1 MIFRRSVI
9 KIFCLI
15 GILNFSICSGI
26 PSNLD
31 WQGLSQAVNGRLLH
45 ISTLNYDNVDFN
57 NAFAIEDIPWAMQA
71 TGWLNAWNLQI
82 SPYVVVAES
91 TSDIV
96 AAIRF
101 AKKHQLKFSIKGTGH
116 DYLGRSN
123 GSSDSLMLWTH
134 HMRGITIHD
143 SFIPESA
150 PLETKGQPAV
160 TVLAGTRW
168 GEVYKEVM
176 VNHGRYVQG
185 GGCTSVGAAGGFL
198 QGGGFGSFS
207 KKFGL
212 AAGSLLEAEIVLAD
226 GTVVIANRYVNSDL
240 FWALK
245 GGGGSTFGVL
255 SKATLATHDLPKTFG
270 AVIGKIQAS
279 SDSAYLQL
287 LEYLLNFYRDA
298 LNNEHWGEQITFKPD
313 NSLQINM
320 VFQGLSQE
328 EASNVWEPF
337 KKWIDQ
343 HDNLFKEDFA
353 ITVAPGRDFWSYKF
367 LNTYASTAIIPYQ
380 EGKEGIFYWS
390 GDQISVMSY
399 WFTSQSRW
407 LPIRLFQP
415 NYCKQLANTIF
426 QASREWEFAIHIGK
440 GLAGSSPEATQRS
453 KDSSINPV
461 CLDSAA
467 LAVFGA
473 VKHPFYPWQQLSDS
487 DREQGLQQ
495 VQKVNAA
502 MKILTDATPD
512 SGAYSNEAD
521 YFQENW
527 QKAFW
532 GDNYPRLLEIKK
544 KYDPDHFFQTHH
556 SIGSNMRS
564 TQ

>member
-1 MIFRRSVI
+1 MIFGRSVI

-26 PSNLD
+26 PSDLD
-31 WQGLSQAVNGRLLH
+31 WQDLSRTVNGRLLH
-45 ISTLNYDNVDFN
+45 ISTLNYDNVDLN
-57 NAFAIEDIPWAMQA
+57 NAFAIEEIPWAMQA

-96 AAIRF
+96 AAVRF
-101 AKKHQLKFSIKGTGH
+101 AKKHQLKLSIKGTGH

-123 GSSDSLMLWTH
+123 GSRDSLMLWTH

-143 SFIPESA
+143 SFIPKSA

-255 SKATLATHDLPKTFG
+255 SKATLATHNLPKTFG

-287 LEYLLNFYRDA
+287 LEYFLNFYRDA

-328 EASNVWEPF
+328 EASSVWEPF

-343 HDNLFKEDFA
+343 HDNLFKEDFT

-367 LNTYASTAIIPYQ
+367 LNTYAPTAIIPYQ

-440 GLAGSSPEATQRS
+440 GLAGSSTEAAERS

-502 MKILTDATPD
+502 MKILTDATPG

-556 SIGSNMRS
+556 SIGSEFL
-564 TQ
+564 

>member
-1 MIFRRSVI
+1 MIFGRSVI
-9 KIFCLI
+9 KLFCII
-15 GILNFSICSGI
+15 GILNFSICSGF
-26 PSNLD
+26 PSD
-31 WQGLSQAVNGRLLH
+31 MEWQDLSRAVNGRLLP
-45 ISTLNYDNVDFN
+45 ISTLNYDNIDLN
-57 NAFAIEDIPWAMQA
+57 NAFAIEEIPWAMQA

-91 TSDIV
+91 RNDIV
-96 AAIRF
+96 AAVRF
-101 AKKHQLKFSIKGTGH
+101 AKKHQLKLSIKGTGH

-123 GSSDSLMLWTH
+123 GSMDSLMLWTH
-134 HMRGITIHD
+134 PMRSITIHD
-143 SFIPESA
+143 SFVPEGA
-150 PLETKGQPAV
+150 PPETKGQGAV

-212 AAGSLLEAEIVLAD
+212 AAGSLLEAEVVLAD

-255 SKATLATHDLPKTFG
+255 SKATLETHDLPKTFG
-270 AVIGKIQAS
+270 AVTGKIQAS
-279 SDSAYLQL
+279 SDLAYLQL
-287 LEYLLNFYRDA
+287 LEYFLNFYRDA

-320 VFQGLSQE
+320 VFQGLNQE
-328 EASNVWEPF
+328 EASNVWEPL

-343 HDNLFKEDFA
+343 HDNLSKGDFVV
-353 ITVAPGRDFWSYKF
+353 TVAPGRDFWSYKF
-367 LNTYASTAIIPYQ
+367 LHTYAPTAIIPYQ
-380 EGKEGIFYWS
+380 EGKEGIFYWA
-390 GDQISVMSY
+390 GDQLSVMSY

-440 GLAGSSPEATQRS
+440 GLAGSSPEAVQRS

-532 GDNYPRLLEIKK
+532 GDNYPKLLEIKK

-556 SIGSNMRS
+556 SIGSEL
-564 TQ
+564 